1 MKRILALCL
10 ILTLLLSLCACGQQI
25 SEEEAI
31 AIAIEEVISRTGLE
45 LTEDMA
51 VCEKV
56 LGRYRVTVQTYELNT
71 PVEVTVNA
79 RTGEIEKYRV
89 HPIVVALE

>member
-1 MKRILALCL
+1 MNKVFLH
-10 ILTLLLSLCACGQQI
+10 ILTTTTAPDRV
-25 SEEEAI
+25 EE
-31 AIAIEEVISRTGLE
+31 
-45 LTEDMA
+45 
-51 VCEKV
+51 V